1 MNNKTESMLA
11 EHLFSQ
17 HEENFSHGSFDREI
31 AFYESICTGDIE
43 MVQMLASPLC
53 SEGYGVL
60 SNDPLRNI
68 QYHLAI
74 SAAMIARFCVKSGMT
89 PEEAYQ
95 LSDLY
100 IMQADECKTV
110 EEVHAV
116 HAEMLKIYTRKM
128 RYVHSGKAYS
138 KQVINAIDYI
148 SEHLHGRIMLEEAAK
163 TLGLS
168 TAYLSRL
175 FRTETG
181 ETFTAFANRKK
192 IEYAANLLRYSKY
205 TDLEISNLLCFSSQS
220 YFIKIFKEIMHMTP
234 KEYKRKYR
242 IPEFVK
248 NKETK

>member
-148 SEHLHGRIMLEEAAK
+148 SEHLHGRIMLEARHSRHLQ
-163 TLGLS
+163 TGRRSSMRQICCGTPS
-168 TAYLSRL
+168 TRIWRSAICSASAHRAISSR
-175 FRTETG
+175 
-181 ETFTAFANRKK
+181 
-192 IEYAANLLRYSKY
+192 
-205 TDLEISNLLCFSSQS
+205 SSRRS
-220 YFIKIFKEIMHMTP
+220 CT
-234 KEYKRKYR
+234 
-242 IPEFVK
+242 
-248 NKETK
+248 